1 MADAK
6 AQPAGDPTAWPDD
19 AIEVGRIIDAWGVK
33 GGFKVLPFSNQP
45 DALLAARRWFLQ
57 PPEGRLRPAG
67 AAALPPTL
75 QIKSARDHGDVI
87 VATAPEIA
95 DRTAAE
101 ALKGVRVFVPRAAF
115 PAVQDGEY
123 YWIDLIGLAV
133 VNRAG
138 EALGTVDS
146 LLDTGPHSVL
156 RVTFAAEGEQP
167 GERLIPFVDAY
178 VDEVDLPGRRIVV
191 DWGLD
196 Y

>member
-1 MADAK
+1 M
-6 AQPAGDPTAWPDD
+6 TFNSL
-19 AIEVGRIIDAWGVK
+19 AIR
-33 GGFKVLPFSNQP
+33 
-45 DALLAARRWFLQ
+45 
-57 PPEGRLRPAG
+57 
-67 AAALPPTL
+67 
-75 QIKSARDHGDVI
+75 SARDHGDVI
-87 VATAPEIA
+87 VATSPDIA

-101 ALKGVRVFVPRAAF
+101 ALKGVRVFVSRAEF
-115 PAVQDGEY
+115 PQAAEGEY

-133 VNRAG
+133 VNREG

-156 RVTFAAEGEQP
+156 RVTFDAGAGAP